1 LPARAGGDGGDVLGE
16 GLLEIAL
23 AAVEELGVDPLRVEP
38 LLDEGDDVVD
48 VEQLAGVDV
57 DADEAVVGRRMDLDA
72 ALDDRN
78 PAAVARLAREGGLA
92 GLEDVGLRLLGHPE
106 VEADLVQELVAAV
119 EVAAGVVVAAETIQA
134 ELVAPRAVGGLL
146 VATNFGFRHRVLS
159 PLRGSYRSKE
169 RVPPLGWYRGHGRWI
184 SFKPRRALA
193 RWPLLRVAAAAPAAR
208 RPDGRCAGP
217 RAPNRGAPRG
227 GARKAVLRIRAR
239 ARARRRRPASAAR
252 KARPAAW
259 PRGARARRRCGALR
273 RGRRPGASRPRR

>member
-119 EVAAGVVVAAETIQA
+119 EVAAGVVVAAETIQD

-146 VATNFGFRHRVLS
+146 VTADFVFGHRVLS
-159 PLRGSYRSKE
+159 PLSGSYRSKE
-169 RVPPLGWYRGHGRWI
+169 RVPPLGSLSGSW
-184 SFKPRRALA
+184 
-193 RWPLLRVAAAAPAAR
+193 
-208 RPDGRCAGP
+208 
-217 RAPNRGAPRG
+217 
-227 GARKAVLRIRAR
+227 AVDL
-239 ARARRRRPASAAR
+239 SS
-252 KARPAAW
+252 
-259 PRGARARRRCGALR
+259 
-273 RGRRPGASRPRR
+273 SR